1 MSDHKETNP
10 STTPEPSKETAG
22 VPPEFAQN
30 ARDPPPGNIPV
41 METSAVCVTDKAI
54 DGMKLHDDVNA
65 RSPKSSPK
73 RLNKRASKRYWTVHF
88 YNSEEAT
95 SKLTGLS
102 VANCN
107 PTSEHAAVP
116 ETKDVGKS
124 VPGGTHCYIYMYIAS
139 WF

>member
-1 MSDHKETNP
+1 MSDLKEPNP
-10 STTPEPSKETAG
+10 SPTQEPSKETAG
-22 VPPEFAQN
+22 VPPECAQN
-30 ARDPPPGNIPV
+30 ARDPPPG
-41 METSAVCVTDKAI
+41 I
-54 DGMKLHDDVNA
+54 DSMKLPDDVNA

-116 ETKDVGKS
+116 ETKEVGKS
-124 VPGGTHCYIYMYIAS
+124 VPGGTHCYNLHVYC
-139 WF
+139 

>member
-1 MSDHKETNP
+1 MSDLKEPNP
-10 STTPEPSKETAG
+10 SPTQEPSKEIAR
-22 VPPEFAQN
+22 VPPECAQN
-30 ARDPPPGNIPV
+30 ARDPPPGNI
-41 METSAVCVTDKAI
+41 MDTSAVCVTDKAI
-54 DGMKLHDDVNA
+54 DGIKLHDDVNA

-116 ETKDVGKS
+116 ETREVGKS
-124 VPGGTHCYIYMYIAS
+124 VPGGTHCYNLHVYC
-139 WF
+139 

>member
-1 MSDHKETNP
+1 MSDHKEANP
-10 STTPEPSKETAG
+10 SSTPETPKETAET
-22 VPPEFAQN
+22 PPECSTQN
-30 ARDPPPGNIPV
+30 ARDPPPGNI

-116 ETKDVGKS
+116 ETKEVGKS
-124 VPGGTHCYIYMYIAS
+124 VPGGTHCYNLHVYC
-139 WF
+139 